1 MAFSS
6 TTKHSAS
13 LGTFLYNGM
22 LNSGC
27 ASQSQRSCGLANAI
41 ASVRS
46 VSDIGLRLLPNLSF
60 HGVRIQCINIGG
72 GKGEIPDNKH
82 LQIALQHIHG
92 IGRSRACQILSKL
105 SIENKLARELTGR
118 ELYALREEL
127 NNYMC
132 AHELNNQVTKDI
144 ARLMEIQCYRGIR
157 HSQGLPCRGQ
167 RTHTNARTWKGK
179 AIPVAGKKKA

>member
-1 MAFSS
+1 MAFSGA
-6 TTKHSAS
+6 TKRSGS
-13 LGTFLYNGM
+13 LGTILYSNL

-27 ASQSQRSCGLANAI
+27 ASQSQKSCGLANAI
-41 ASVRS
+41 TSVGTI
-46 VSDIGLRLLPNLSF
+46 SDIGLRLLPNLSF
-60 HGVRIQCINIGG
+60 HGVRVQCINIGG
-72 GKGEIPDNKH
+72 GKGEIPDNKR
-82 LQIALQHIHG
+82 LQISLQHIHG
-92 IGRSRACQILSKL
+92 IGRSRSRQILNKL

-132 AHELNNQVTKDI
+132 AHELNNQVSKDI
-144 ARLMEIQCYRGIR
+144 SRLMAIQCYRGIR

-167 RTHTNARTWKGK
+167 RTHTNARTLKGK